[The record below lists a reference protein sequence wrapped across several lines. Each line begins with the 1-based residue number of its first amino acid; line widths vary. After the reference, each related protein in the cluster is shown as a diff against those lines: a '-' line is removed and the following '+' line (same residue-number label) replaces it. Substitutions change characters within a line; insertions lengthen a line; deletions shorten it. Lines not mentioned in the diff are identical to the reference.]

1 MLEFSTAGISIGY
14 AAEASSGAGHPASGY
29 TNIPNITGIPD
40 TLNPEPG
47 TIQVTDL
54 SDLEWHRFIAA
65 LKSMGGN
72 LALTANYTAD
82 FMNKWATMKSAADT
96 AFAANKAMW
105 YQIIVPKAGKAFYFA
120 GMPSELGFP
129 GAEVDEAFSG
139 NVYITPNQIFGW
151 EAYTVSA

>member
-14 AAEASSGAGHPASGY
+14 CVEATKGSRPSGSF
-29 TNIPNITGIPD
+29 TEIPCIKGIPD

-72 LALTANYTAD
+72 LALTANYTSSFCDAW
-82 FMNKWATMKSAADT
+82 NTMKSAADT
-96 AFAANKAMW
+96 AFASDKATW
-105 YQIIVPKAGKAFYFA
+105 YKISVPKLSKAFYFA
-120 GMPSELGFP
+120 GMPSDLGFP
-129 GAEVDEAFSG
+129 GAEVDEVFGG
-139 NVYITPNQIFGW
+139 NVYITPNKIDGW
-151 EAYTVSA
+151 A